1 MMLLTIDIGNTHTV
15 AGLFKNKELLQ
26 HWRISSN
33 LARTE
38 DEVGPILIF
47 LFEKEGFK
55 ISEIQGVAI
64 SSVVP
69 DLTPIY
75 MLLAKR
81 YFKVQPLIIN
91 YKTKL
96 GLEIKYHEPSQV
108 GADRLCNAVAGIEKY
123 GKPLIVLDFGT
134 ATTFDCIDRNGD
146 YLGGIISP
154 GIDTSIK
161 SLHLKAAKLPL
172 VEQNFPKDI
181 IGRSTEESIQ
191 SGIMFGILFMLEA
204 LIREIKKQLGDETKV
219 VATGGLAKKIA
230 KRSNSIN
237 FIDPYLSLDGIA
249 SIYYMN
255 TDPN

>member
-123 GKPLIVLDFGT
+123 GKPLAEYFTKDMYQMMHLWM
-134 ATTFDCIDRNGD
+134 FDK
-146 YLGGIISP
+146 GIIHAECV
-154 GIDTSIK
+154 GGDID
-161 SLHLKAAKLPL
+161 
-172 VEQNFPKDI
+172 
-181 IGRSTEESIQ
+181 
-191 SGIMFGILFMLEA
+191 
-204 LIREIKKQLGDETKV
+204 
-219 VATGGLAKKIA
+219 
-230 KRSNSIN
+230 
-237 FIDPYLSLDGIA
+237 
-249 SIYYMN
+249 
-255 TDPN
+255 